1 MRPGARFVDCGNVQY
16 ERPDPDALLAS
27 LGSSSGHRGRL
38 KIFLGAAAGVGKTFA
53 MLSEAHERIE
63 KGCDLVVGYV
73 EPHQRADTAALIK
86 GLEVIPLREVSY
98 KGSNL
103 KEVDVPAIIERN
115 PEVVLIDELAHSNAP
130 GSVHAKRWQDVTDLL
145 NAGISVY
152 TAINV
157 QHLESLNDVVS
168 QVTGIRVSET
178 VPDSFFSMADEIEL
192 IDLTPAELRQ
202 RLQDGKIYL
211 PERVEHALDGFFKP
225 SNLTAL
231 RELAL
236 RKAAETVDAEMQ
248 RLKVQEGNTATWATR
263 DRIVVCIGRN
273 RFGKHLVRTAA
284 RLAGS
289 SKGDVI
295 ALYVDSINPG
305 VLTPAVSDVEEALEL
320 ARELGFEVVHQQ
332 SDDVPGA
339 ILQYARKKNASL
351 LLVASSASKRPF
363 LRRRSTVDRIIQG
376 SGDIDVYVIT
386 PKEDAGEKK
395 APTPTDSPRSFGWA
409 VSILAVAITT
419 ILGHFV
425 EPYVG
430 TATIPLIYILT
441 VALASTV
448 CTRLQSAVM
457 SVASVGCFNFFLV
470 DPRYTFSVGDP
481 RTHVVFAVMMVLG
494 LVISSLNHRLREH
507 AASSTQRERRTAS
520 LYSLT
525 RKLAHAKSKAEIAEA
540 AATEI
545 GSAFEGDLCI
555 AVRVENRAK
564 WMVPSSTGFEG
575 LGNEGMVAEWVL
587 EHGKEAGAGT
597 DTFAGSK
604 AVYLPLKGGDQT
616 FGVLGFLGEEDVSAV
631 TIERLA
637 SLTNT
642 IGLALERSFLAKE
655 SNDAKVAMESEKTRS
670 TVLSS
675 ISHDLRTPLTGI
687 TGAASQLLATGSDN
701 PLVQTIYHESIR
713 LNRQIDNL
721 LDMTRLQAGG
731 VKLDLQWQSPVEMV
745 SAAIERSKNFL
756 DPGRVQ
762 IESMGSIGLIQ
773 ADAFLVEKALVNLL
787 ENALKHTPPE
797 TAIGVKIFAQER
809 SVVIL
814 VSDEGPGFPPNAIGK
829 VFTYGFT
836 KGGSGFG
843 LGLAIVESI
852 MKLHGGKC
860 SATNLPT
867 GGAAIRLEFPLPS
880 KQPEVTLD

>member
-1 MRPGARFVDCGNVQY
+1 MQY
-16 ERPDPDALLAS
+16 DRPDPDALLAS
-27 LGSSSGHRGRL
+27 LGSSSGNRGKL
-38 KIFLGAAAGVGKTFA
+38 KIFLGAAAGVGKTYA
-53 MLSEAHERIE
+53 MLSEAHERRE
-63 KGCDLVVGYV
+63 KGCDIVVGYV
-73 EPHQRADTAALIK
+73 EPHQRAETAALIE
-86 GLEVIPLREVSY
+86 GLEFIPLRTLSY
-98 KGSNL
+98 KGSDL
-103 KEVDVPAIIERN
+103 KEVDVPAIIERK

-130 GSVHAKRWQDVTDLL
+130 GSVHAKRWQDVSDLL

-152 TAINV
+152 SAVNV
-157 QHLESLNDVVS
+157 QHFESLNDVVA

-178 VPDSFFSMADEIEL
+178 VPDSFLSMADEIEL

-202 RLQDGKIYL
+202 RLQDGKIYV
-211 PERVEHALDGFFKP
+211 PERVEHALEGFFKA

-263 DRIVVCIGRN
+263 DRIIVCIGRN
-273 RFGKHLVRTAA
+273 QYGKHLVRTAS
-284 RLAGS
+284 RLAGA
-289 SKGDVI
+289 SKADVI
-295 ALYVDSINPG
+295 ALYVDSLQGGI
-305 VLTPAVSDVEEALEL
+305 LTPEESDVEAALEL

-332 SDDVPGA
+332 SDDVAGA
-339 ILQYARKKNASL
+339 ILQYARRKNASL
-351 LLVASSASKRPF
+351 LLVASSAAKYRA
-363 LRRRSTVDRIIQG
+363 RWWRRSVVDRVIQG

-386 PKEDAGEKK
+386 PQEDDRERKSPQTAESQ
-395 APTPTDSPRSFGWA
+395 TPSGWI
-409 VSILAVAITT
+409 VSISAVGFTT
-419 ILGHFV
+419 LLGHFT

-430 TATIPLIYILT
+430 AATIPLFYILT
-441 VALASTV
+441 VALASTI
-448 CTRLQSAVM
+448 CTRVQSAVM
-457 SVASVGCFNFFLV
+457 SVASVVCFNFFLV

-507 AASSTQRERRTAS
+507 ASLSTQRERRTAS

-525 RKLAHAKSKAEIAEA
+525 RKLAHAKSKLEIAEA
-540 AATEI
+540 SATEI
-545 GSAFEGDLCI
+545 GSAFEGDLCVS
-555 AVRVENRAK
+555 VRADNSAQ
-564 WMVPSSTGFEG
+564 WLVPSRTGFEG
-575 LGNEGMVAEWVL
+575 LGNERIVADWVL
-587 EHGKEAGAGT
+587 EHGTEAGVGT

-604 AVYLPLKGGDQT
+604 AVYLPLKGSDRT
-616 FGVLGFLGEEDVSAV
+616 FGVLGFLGEDEVSAV
-631 TIERLA
+631 TIERLT
-637 SLTNT
+637 SLTNAV
-642 IGLALERSFLAKE
+642 GLALERSFLAKE

-687 TGAASQLLATGSDN
+687 TGAASQLLATGSED
-701 PLVQTIYHESIR
+701 PLIRTIYDESIR

-721 LDMTRLQAGG
+721 LDMTRLQAGA

-756 DPGRVQ
+756 DAGRVK

-773 ADAFLVEKALVNLL
+773 ADALLVEKALVNLFD
-787 ENALKHTPPE
+787 NALKHTPAN
-797 TAIGVKIFAQER
+797 TAIGVKVFAQER

-829 VFTYGFT
+829 VFTYGFQ

-867 GGAAIRLEFPLPS
+867 GGAAVRLEFPLPT
-880 KQPEVTLD
+880 KQPEVNFD